1 MRRCK
6 VLGYRIRLIFA
17 ALENADLHIRR
28 VHERVDRGGHA
39 IPEDVIRRRY
49 DTSFQ
54 RLTEA
59 LEIADQITLIDNSG
73 FGARVVLA
81 IEDGHVVQSNVEK
94 ERPLDAKFVEA
105 AQLYSEK

>member
-1 MRRCK
+1 M
-6 VLGYRIRLIFA
+6 G
-17 ALENADLHIRR
+17 
-28 VHERVDRGGHA
+28 RGGHA
-39 IPEDVIRRRY
+39 IPENVIRRRY

-59 LEIADQITLIDNSG
+59 FEIADQITLIDNSG

-81 IEDGHVVQSNVEK
+81 IEDGHVVQSNAEK